1 MTITRRTLIK
11 QLMLGAGA
19 AALLPSCVFD
29 KKEKAVDGTAFLLSK
44 DQNQLLADIAETI
57 IPKTSTPG
65 AKELKVEE
73 FINVMVTDCFDKE
86 TQDKFS
92 KGLTAINDL
101 SEKRFDKLFTEI
113 TQEQRNQ
120 LFSDIAT
127 KQQDISADLT
137 EFFPLVKGLTI
148 RGYMASEY
156 IMTEVNPW
164 PLVPGPSK
172 GCVEVKAA

>member
-19 AALLPSCVFD
+19 AALLPSCVFE
-29 KKEKAVDGTAFLLSK
+29 KKEAASDGSFLLSE
-44 DQNQLLADIAETI
+44 DQNKLIAEIAETI

-65 AKELKVEE
+65 AKDLKVEE
-73 FINVMVTDCFDKE
+73 FIHVMATDCFDHE

-92 KGLTAINDL
+92 KGLAAVDAL
-101 SEKRFDKLFTEI
+101 SEKRFGDPFIKI
-113 TQEQRNQ
+113 TPAQRNE
-120 LFSDIAT
+120 LFSDIST
-127 KQQDISADLT
+127 KKEGVPAEVI
-137 EFFPLVKGLTI
+137 EFFPLIKGLTL

-156 IMTEVNPW
+156 IMTEVKPW
-164 PLVPGPSK
+164 LLVPGPSK